1 MSKKSLLYIVGGAF
15 MMLAAV
21 LSLYGAAIVQFSRL
35 IEMRGLLKV
44 LLDRNYVRPYMNN
57 FDTATWLQFVVM
69 LGVGLALIAKAF
81 VPDMIPNIAFVGA
94 FGLLTLFA
102 LMDTIQIYRNF
113 TRYGYYYY
121 VWLEI
126 IFSLVVTLGYAS
138 MTAILF
144 MKDSMAQFFYLPA
157 FFILTD
163 ATTWFFTRWFGLFE
177 ITFGLNLLV
186 YLFDI
191 VLVIAFFA
199 IGMANKEE

>member
-1 MSKKSLLYIVGGAF
+1 
-15 MMLAAV
+15 
-21 LSLYGAAIVQFSRL
+21 
-35 IEMRGLLKV
+35 
-44 LLDRNYVRPYMNN
+44 MNN
-57 FDTATWLQFVVM
+57 LDAAKWLQFVVM

-81 VPDMIPNIAFVGA
+81 VPDMIPNIVFVGA

-113 TRYGYYYY
+113 TRYGYHYY
-121 VWLEI
+121 VWVEI

-144 MKDSMAQFFYLPA
+144 MKDSMAQFFYLLA

-163 ATTWFFTRWFGLFE
+163 ATTWFFTRWFGMFE

-191 VLVIAFFA
+191 VLVIAFLA

>member
-44 LLDRNYVRPYMNN
+44 LLDRNYTRPYMNSL
-57 FDTATWLQFVVM
+57 DTSTWLQFAVM

-81 VPDMIPNIAFVGA
+81 VPDMIPDIAFVGA

-102 LMDTIQIYRNF
+102 LMDVVDIYRVYS
-113 TRYGYYYY
+113 RGDYYFYIR
-121 VWLEI
+121 LQM
-126 IFSLVVTLGYAS
+126 IFGLVVTLGYAS

-144 MKDSMAQFFYLPA
+144 LKDSMAKFFFLPA

-163 ATTWFFTRWFGLFE
+163 ATTWFFTRWFGMYE
-177 ITFGLNLLV
+177 VTFGLNLLV

-191 VLVIAFFA
+191 VLVIAFLA